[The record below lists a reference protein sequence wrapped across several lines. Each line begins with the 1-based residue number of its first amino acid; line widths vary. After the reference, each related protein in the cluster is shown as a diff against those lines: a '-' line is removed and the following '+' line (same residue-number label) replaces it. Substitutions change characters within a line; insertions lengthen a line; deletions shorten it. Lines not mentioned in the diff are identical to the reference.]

1 MRSELF
7 GTNLESSG
15 TDRFAL
21 QNPKMLR
28 VALDGEVMGRQG
40 AMVAYQ
46 GQVDFT
52 YQGAGGMG
60 KFLKKTFTGEG
71 MPLMKVSGT
80 R

>member
-40 AMVAYQ
+40 AMVAYRARSTSPTKARAAW
-46 GQVDFT
+46 G
-52 YQGAGGMG
+52 
-60 KFLKKTFTGEG
+60 
-71 MPLMKVSGT
+71 SS
-80 R
+80 